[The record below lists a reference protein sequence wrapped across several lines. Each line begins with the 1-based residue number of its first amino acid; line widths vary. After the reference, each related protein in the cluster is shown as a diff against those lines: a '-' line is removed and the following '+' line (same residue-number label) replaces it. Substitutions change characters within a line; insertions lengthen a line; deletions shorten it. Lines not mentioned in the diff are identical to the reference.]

1 MVWYGMVALFITVF
15 PSGIFTFK
23 YRKTNF
29 LTDLKSKIETKI
41 TKMKRKHLLVKEAVF
56 KNRISL
62 IKSFVT
68 EDRNFCLLIFP

>member
-1 MVWYGMVALFITVF
+1 MVWYGMVTIFIH
-15 PSGIFTFK
+15 GISLGTFTCK

-29 LTDLKSKIETKI
+29 LTDLKSKVETKI
-41 TKMKRKHLLVKEAVF
+41 TKVIRKHLLVKEAVC